1 LNKLSIESS
10 RWRILHTIFVAIIAL
25 WGFAGHNFQQNKAT
39 IFEKFLVE
47 TFSPL
52 QRGTMSIKE
61 NIAYFIDHYFLL
73 VDTSKQNVDLSKKI
87 QKLETEIKALA
98 EVKQEN
104 ERLKKLLDFGK
115 EIPRKKVLAQIV
127 GWDSSSSFKVLRIN
141 KGFNDGI
148 RELSAVVTTSGLVG
162 YVYKTYFNYSDVI
175 TILDPNNRVDTI
187 VTSTRSHGILE
198 GRSDFQCTLKY
209 VSRTEKIEVGD
220 SVISAGMGNIYPKG
234 LPVGKISKVD
244 KESYG
249 ITQKIQVQPF
259 VNFKKLEE
267 VVVLVKSEEQAGPK
281 K

>member
-1 LNKLSIESS
+1 MNKLSIESS
-10 RWRILHTIFVAIIAL
+10 RWRILHTILVAIIAL